1 MRIRNGKKEDERKIK
16 RERERES
23 RLTSSTGLIALR
35 NTTSKR
41 NPANLETN
49 MR

>member
-16 RERERES
+16 RERES